1 MFSSSSMISFPGYD
15 LDPASPPEQIQCL
28 AFVSSFLALIL
39 VYHIFAR
46 PSGFTSAKQVAWII
60 TTAASFIMTIASVPF
75 VWDYFAG
82 RGDVKRVRAFPELA
96 VVANRFFQ
104 AYLLAIYK
112 VLLDSGAIHYRS
124 QLNLFT
130 GWFHHMLYL
139 GIVEYAIRQKWAHV
153 FCLAA
158 CMEFPTFVLGIA
170 TLFPILRSNI
180 FFAVSFFLTRILFH
194 VVICIAYFLPNNRP
208 LPPSASTAVSDL
220 TSSSFS
226 MTTAAAPIG
235 SIAPAVLLT
244 CVFPMHASWF
254 LGCLKGFKK
263 RAKLRT
269 EAEKARRSVV
279 SVISLDIFPA
289 SVTDANPAHK
299 STLVIDSAT
308 SAPLAKASSSPD
320 THFSFRR
327 SIPHARYL
335 KEHYMYCYMRYSSRY
350 AHYRVRLRGLELRG
364 PASVKEQF
372 SKRLPSLRPT
382 LQRLSS
388 LESLSSLS
396 TFSSLPSPKFEM
408 PEFKFGSVSPIAK
421 KVTKTIMMSFPT
433 REDVY
438 RTLGIGRRSAVL
450 SVAGVQTYRHSCPH
464 TTGS

>member
-15 LDPASPPEQIQCL
+15 LDPVSPPEQIQCL
-28 AFVSSFLALIL
+28 AFASSFLALIL

-82 RGDVKRVRAFPELA
+82 RGDVKCVRAFPELA

-104 AYLLAIYK
+104 AYLLADLSI
-112 VLLDSGAIHYRS
+112 GAVHYRS

-130 GWFHHMLYL
+130 GWFHHLFYL

-170 TLFPILRSNI
+170 TLFPKLRSNV

-208 LPPSASTAVSDL
+208 LAPSAATAVSTF

-226 MTTAAAPIG
+226 MTAVAAPIG

-263 RAKLRT
+263 RAKLRR
-269 EAEKARRSVV
+269 EAEKASRSAV
-279 SVISLDIFPA
+279 SIVSLDIFSA
-289 SVTDANPAHK
+289 SVTDANLVHK
-299 STLVIDSAT
+299 STPVIEPAT

-320 THFSFRR
+320 THFSLRR

-335 KEHYMYCYMRYSSRY
+335 KEHYMYCYMRYSHYSSRY
-350 AHYRVRLRGLELRG
+350 AHYRVRFRGLGLRG

-421 KVTKTIMMSFPT
+421 KVRKTIMMSFPT

-438 RTLGIGRRSAVL
+438 GTLGLGRRSAVL
-450 SVAGVQTYRHSCPH
+450 SVAGAQTHRRSCPH